1 MAKFQLK
8 NYLKVLFEF
17 DSEIEDFKLEDNEF
31 VRLVAIKSAND
42 KIVVTKFIKH
52 IAEIEEFISK
62 YKYNYNIYIGLATSK
77 GENGGAK
84 SMYKRKVLMLD
95 FDKKDYPEYTDV
107 TDFSKHIKGKIPILF
122 NHMVIDTGHGYHYYI
137 ATKSANGKR

>member
-17 DSEIEDFKLEDNEF
+17 DPEIEDFKLEDNEF

-62 YKYNYNIYIGLATSK
+62 
-77 GENGGAK
+77 
-84 SMYKRKVLMLD
+84 
-95 FDKKDYPEYTDV
+95 
-107 TDFSKHIKGKIPILF
+107 
-122 NHMVIDTGHGYHYYI
+122 
-137 ATKSANGKR
+137 